1 MANIDGK
8 GRDDLTFEVLAAAEN
23 VLATVTEFQSRSVR
37 VLAEKIRESF
47 ENVREVLRFFGENFE
62 MVDPQLKNN
71 PELVLALQ

>member
-8 GRDDLTFEVLAAAEN
+8 GRDDLTFEILSAAEN
-23 VLATVTEFQSRSVR
+23 VLATITQFQSRSVR
-37 VLAEKIRESF
+37 VLAEKIRESY
-47 ENVREVLRFFGENFE
+47 ENIREVLRFFGENFE